1 MKPSARK
8 VRDQVFKVF
17 HRLNLKDAVSYVAE
31 VRGKCVDVKLNI
43 NHFSHTVLMVLMEL
57 MVPMELMELMEVC
70 FLLQGERRGSLEFVR
85 NETAIVDFKKKIGED
100 FTEVMPDIMADT
112 SSDYDAMTDMR

>member
-1 MKPSARK
+1 MTNVLMKPSARK

-43 NHFSHTVLMVLMEL
+43 NHFSHTVLMVPMEL
-57 MVPMELMELMEVC
+57 MVLMEVC

-112 SSDYDAMTDMR
+112 SSDYDALTDMR